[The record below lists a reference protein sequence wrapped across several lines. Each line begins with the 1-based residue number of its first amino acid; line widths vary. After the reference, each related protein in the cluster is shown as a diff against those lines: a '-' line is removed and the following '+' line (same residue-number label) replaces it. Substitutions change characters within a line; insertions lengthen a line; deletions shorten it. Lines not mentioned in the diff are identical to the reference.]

1 MFCIVLLDLAS
12 HVLFFLQRSKKGVD
26 MMKKIA
32 FTVPEE
38 FILMGLDR
46 KSQWFEMNY
55 RAYREIYC
63 IGAIFIELILYKKV
77 KMDPDGTV
85 ILLDPT
91 LTGVVYIDQL
101 LHVLQEEEKPQKLKD
116 WMKKLYD
123 RIPLRHRIYHHI
135 LEELEKKKAIL
146 IKEEKFMLVVPYEKV
161 VVDHDILNYIIEK
174 MRAEISKDD
183 PIDVQA
189 VALTCLLRKT
199 RSLRLYFSK
208 SEKEQLENKIEYL
221 EAQTTERLQW
231 MKSFSGAIRDV
242 QATVS
247 LSGVPS

>member
-1 MFCIVLLDLAS
+1 
-12 HVLFFLQRSKKGVD
+12 
-26 MMKKIA
+26 MMKNVA

-46 KSQWFEMNY
+46 KTQWFEMNY

-77 KMDPDGTV
+77 KIELDGTV

-91 LTGVVYIDQL
+91 PTGVVYIDQL
-101 LHVLQEEEKPQKLKD
+101 LHVLQEAEKPQKLRD
-116 WMKKLYD
+116 WMEQLYE
-123 RIPLRHRIYHHI
+123 RIPLRHRIYHQV
-135 LEELEKKKAIL
+135 LKGLEKKQAIS

-161 VVDHDILNYIIEK
+161 VVNHNILDYIVQK
-174 MRAEISKDD
+174 MRAEISEED
-183 PIDVQA
+183 PVDEQA

-199 RSLRLYFSK
+199 KSLRLYFSN
-208 SEKEQLENKIEYL
+208 SEKEQLENKIKYL
-221 EAQTTERLQW
+221 ETQTTERLQW
-231 MKSFSGAIRDV
+231 MKSISGAIRDV

-247 LSGVPS
+247 LSGIPS